1 MRERSPHGVR
11 ACGARR
17 VRVSLARRTSL
28 YFCRELVLIPRRAR
42 YAAATPPAACARAP
56 PPQPAEAR
64 GGISSGQNLLR
75 GVFCVP
81 SRESHVRPRH
91 AASFAERVRVPGMCL
106 GLVWDPPTPPAP
118 PPDPGHPAPPRDP
131 QLSRTLAVFGRVES
145 CAVRHGPVHATV
157 GHLHHRNIASRLTP
171 HQRARCGA

>member
-42 YAAATPPAACARAP
+42 YAAARPPAACARAP

-64 GGISSGQNLLR
+64 GGGIRSGQSR
-75 GVFCVP
+75 TPPFIP
-81 SRESHVRPRH
+81 SRMSDHATLPRLQNEC
-91 AASFAERVRVPGMCL
+91 ACPGC
-106 GLVWDPPTPPAP
+106 VWDPPTPPAP